1 MAALQYVHVPGY
13 AALLF
18 RRSYPDLALPGAL
31 MSRSHEWLDCSEARW
46 MEKDKTWRFPSGAT
60 ITFGYMEVERHKYRY
75 QGAQVQFVGFDEL
88 TQFSE
93 TQYTYLF
100 SRLRKLT
107 GSEVPLRMRGATNP
121 GGVGHEW
128 VRARFIDCH
137 LMDER
142 VFVPAR
148 LTDNCYLDQESYVA
162 SLGQLDHATRLQLLE
177 GDWDAMPEGVMF
189 KREWFEGKYVE
200 PEHVPTMVGT
210 CRYWD
215 KAGTEGGT
223 GARSAGVKVGKD
235 KDGKWYIMDSVFGRW
250 SALERERVIKATA
263 EADGIVPSVWVE
275 QEPGS
280 GGKESAEST
289 VRNLAG
295 WNVHAETVSGDK
307 VTRARPL
314 SAQCEAGNVF
324 VVRGPWNH
332 EYLWELC
339 SFPAGLKDQVDAS
352 SGAFNK
358 LSRGNQWT
366 AEDIAAYGAGGSG
379 GNGNGHGPDGAPVE
393 VLAGPA
399 VA

>member
-1 MAALQYVHVPGY
+1 M
-13 AALLF
+13 
-18 RRSYPDLALPGAL
+18 
-31 MSRSHEWLDCSEARW
+31 
-46 MEKDKTWRFPSGAT
+46 
-60 ITFGYMEVERHKYRY
+60 
-75 QGAQVQFVGFDEL
+75 
-88 TQFSE
+88 
-93 TQYTYLF
+93 
-100 SRLRKLT
+100 
-107 GSEVPLRMRGATNP
+107 
-121 GGVGHEW
+121 
-128 VRARFIDCH
+128 
-137 LMDER
+137 
-142 VFVPAR
+142 
-148 LTDNCYLDQESYVA
+148 
-162 SLGQLDHATRLQLLE
+162 
-177 GDWDAMPEGVMF
+177 
-189 KREWFEGKYVE
+189 
-200 PEHVPTMVGT
+200 
-210 CRYWD
+210 
-215 KAGTEGGT
+215 
-223 GARSAGVKVGKD
+223 
-235 KDGKWYIMDSVFGRW
+235 
-250 SALERERVIKATA
+250 
-263 EADGIVPSVWVE
+263 
-275 QEPGS
+275 